1 MLAVMGNG
9 KWEWLYRN
17 VMSMVLFFFFLS
29 LFDSCLFRTNI
40 CLLDLI
46 LYCVLAWVARV
57 VEVGII
63 VGRWCVFIYL

>member
-1 MLAVMGNG
+1 MGNG

-17 VMSMVLFFFFLS
+17 VMSMVLFFFLS

-46 LYCVLAWVARV
+46 LCTRV
-57 VEVGII
+57 GGACGGSGNNSGTVVCI
-63 VGRWCVFIYL
+63 FIYL